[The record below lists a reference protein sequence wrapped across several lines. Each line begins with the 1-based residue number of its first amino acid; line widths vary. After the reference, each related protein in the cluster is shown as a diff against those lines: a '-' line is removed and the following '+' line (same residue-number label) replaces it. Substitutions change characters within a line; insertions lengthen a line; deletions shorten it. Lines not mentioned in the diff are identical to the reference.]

1 MTQHYYMPGDMEDHE
16 AGTGYST
23 ATGSWVDGAK
33 IIFGEIRIPAGTR
46 AEPHTHPNEQ
56 FIYVL
61 AGQCRMVIEDDER
74 TVGKGDLIHI
84 PAEAI
89 HSADV
94 VGDED
99 WVFVTAKD
107 TSWGIVGKKVED

>member
-1 MTQHYYMPGDMEDHE
+1 MQHYYKPGEMDNLE

-33 IIFGEIRIPAGTR
+33 VIFGEIRIPAGTR
-46 AEPHTHPNEQ
+46 AEAHTHPNEQ

-61 AGQCRMVIEDDER
+61 SGQCRMVIEGDER
-74 TVGKGDLIHI
+74 VVGAGDLIHI
-84 PAEAI
+84 PAEAV

-94 VGDED
+94 IGDED
-99 WVFVTAKD
+99 WMFVTAKD
-107 TSWGIVGKKVED
+107 TSWGIIGTKVEE

>member
-1 MTQHYYMPGDMEDHE
+1 MRHYYKPGEMDKLE

-33 IIFGEIRIPAGTR
+33 VIFGEIRIPAGTR

-61 AGQCRMVIEDDER
+61 SGQCRMVIEGDER
-74 TVGKGDLIHI
+74 VVGKGDLIHI
-84 PAEAI
+84 PAEAV

-94 VGDED
+94 IGDED
-99 WVFVTAKD
+99 WMFVTAKD
-107 TSWGIVGKKVED
+107 TSWGIVGSKVEE

>member
-1 MTQHYYMPGDMEDHE
+1 MVQHYYNPSDMENLE

-23 ATGSWVDGAK
+23 ANGSWVDGER

-61 AGQCRMVIEDDER
+61 SGRCRMVIEGEEK
-74 TVGKGDLIHI
+74 TVGKGELIHI
-84 PAEAI
+84 PAEAV

-107 TSWGIVGKKVED
+107 TSWGIIGKKVEA